1 MRPVLQTFLREP
13 TTFLGI
19 RGVKPPKV
27 AHIQTDG
34 SFFMECKISRTAVIL
49 RGRVGNDYTLCK
61 TYFDHNHSMESEWCS
76 ILDGIRYAIQMDEG
90 SIELENDCL
99 PVVRSITRGKIPNNS
114 LLANYYT
121 AVFKEIRELEYLG
134 IRWIPRELNK
144 ADELFR

>member
-1 MRPVLQTFLREP
+1 MRPVLQAFLRKP

-19 RGVKPPKV
+19 QGVKPPKV
-27 AHIQTDG
+27 AHMQTDG
-34 SFFMECKISRTAVIL
+34 SFFMEFKISRTAVIL
-49 RGRVGNDYTLCK
+49 RDRVGDDYTLCK
-61 TYFDHNHSMESEWCS
+61 TYFDHENSMESEWCS
-76 ILDGIRYAIQMDEG
+76 ILDGIRYAIQKDEG

-99 PVVRSITRGKIPNNS
+99 PVVKSIIRRKIPANS

-121 AVFKEIRELEYLG
+121 AVFKEIRGLEYLG

>member
-1 MRPVLQTFLREP
+1 MRPVLQAFLREP
-13 TTFLGI
+13 TIFSGI
-19 RGVKPPKV
+19 RGIKPPKV

-34 SFFMECKISRTAVIL
+34 SFSMEFKISRTAVIL
-49 RGRVGNDYTLCK
+49 KDKVGQNYTLCK
-61 TYFDHNHSMESEWCS
+61 TYLYHNNSMESEWCS
-76 ILDGIRYAIQMDEG
+76 ILDGIRYAIQRDEG

-99 PVVRSITRGKIPNNS
+99 PVVKSIIRSKIPRNS

-121 AVFKEIRELEYLG
+121 AVFKEIRGLDYLG